1 MLSQVEDVDNS
12 EDNGMANQFDAGEEA
27 GLEQPDILDEA
38 GAMEEGETDLLEET
52 EAEDEEAGE
61 ATGEE

>member
-1 MLSQVEDVDNS
+1 
-12 EDNGMANQFDAGEEA
+12 MANQFDAGEEV
-27 GLEQPDILDEA
+27 GIEQPDILEDA
-38 GAMEEGETDLLEET
+38 GALEERETDLLEET